1 MTPFASLMRVANG
14 LKGRVDLPFAT
25 LASLA
30 VIENPL
36 PVGVVV
42 GVTSPDVDM
51 SPPRETPLSGI

>member
-1 MTPFASLMRVANG
+1 MIMLFASLMMVANG
-14 LKGRVDLPFAT
+14 LKGRVDLPFVT

-36 PVGVVV
+36 PAVV
-42 GVTSPDVDM
+42 GETSPDADM